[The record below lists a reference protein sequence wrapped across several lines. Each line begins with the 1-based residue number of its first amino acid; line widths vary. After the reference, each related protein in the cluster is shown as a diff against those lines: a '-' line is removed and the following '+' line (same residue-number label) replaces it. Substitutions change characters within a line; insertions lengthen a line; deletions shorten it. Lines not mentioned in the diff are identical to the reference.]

1 MRLCVKGAALTGE
14 GRQVRGCDRG
24 GCSSRL
30 APPPGPSSGASRHR
44 SMVEISP
51 PRLFSRSE
59 RARGYPEVAPSAITL
74 RDLSVVGVVR
84 AGAQQWPMERPSHP
98 PRASSIDVSH
108 RAPLLS
114 QPRACRSSTNG
125 WVQVPAGH
133 PHRRARDARSWSRC
147 ATARPRDSH
156 PPLTSTCPIW
166 AHHTRPSRCCRSG
179 CRSRTAVFTA
189 TNSAST
195 EQSIRPHRRRSL
207 SRARTSKTFPRKSSP
222 RVGFAVISHVC
233 V

>member
-156 PPLTSTCPIW
+156 PPSPRR
-166 AHHTRPSRCCRSG
+166 APYGPHHTRPCTS
-179 CRSRTAVFTA
+179 TA
-189 TNSAST
+189 
-195 EQSIRPHRRRSL
+195 RG
-207 SRARTSKTFPRKSSP
+207 RARAR
-222 RVGFAVISHVC
+222 
-233 V
+233 